1 FFTTT
6 PTSDIYTLS
15 LHDALPI
22 FLDVR
27 NVGAKNVFKPA
38 DRFHAALFRLWQH
51 GFEDVEITVVGRA
64 EIFENGVPIIF
75 RMHSRVIPAVER
87 SGVILLL
94 AVIGQRLSGDLP
106 SGDAAPVR

>member
-75 RMHSRVIPAVER
+75 RMHSRVIPAR
-87 SGVILLL
+87 SEEHTSELQSRFDLVCRLLL
-94 AVIGQRLSGDLP
+94 E
-106 SGDAAPVR
+106 